1 MGVRWGGEGVVGE
14 ERQPPGVRAVQ
25 GMTCDSCDSSVV
37 VMVGW
42 RGRQATRCA
51 PPLIQLR
58 HTAPCQ
64 TQQLDSSHSEDSI
77 DLLSGGP
84 VALPHNPA
92 LFNVASATP
101 THTSATPSLRA
112 AIPADIRS
120 PADPAP

>member
-1 MGVRWGGEGVVGE
+1 
-14 ERQPPGVRAVQ
+14 
-25 GMTCDSCDSSVV
+25 MTCDSCDSSVV
-37 VMVGW
+37 VVGEGAVW
-42 RGRQATRCA
+42 EGGRQATRCA

-92 LFNVASATP
+92 LFNAGPPPPPPLT
-101 THTSATPSLRA
+101 
-112 AIPADIRS
+112 
-120 PADPAP
+120 